1 MDRESLILSR
11 RQTLRHQ
18 ARNAAENHD
27 FGSNSNAIQDVS
39 RIWQDVLGAAPIAP
53 DQNFF
58 ESGGNPQL
66 AIQLCDR
73 IRGAFEYTLLPLALY
88 AAPTPRALAHVL
100 AQNRPVPFSNALV
113 LKSGSP
119 APPLFLFHGIGG
131 NVMEFFDLVQHLDWQ
146 RPIYG
151 LQAKGSDGLQ
161 SPLDTVE
168 QMAEY
173 HLQAIRQLRPRG
185 PYLLCGYSFG
195 GLVALEIAR
204 YLRASGETVAMLIMI
219 DAYPHERRL
228 RAAQRYESR
237 VRRLRDRLLRAL
249 GNVTANSLA
258 GKQSQELSEK
268 LCGEAIRGVTRAGRT
283 ALYRYNAE
291 RYSGKIHFIT
301 AEIKTVFPSNPAAVW
316 RDLSSEFS
324 LEAVPGAHHGM
335 LQTSAAALA
344 SAISRHVAE
353 GLKNE
358 PGRA

>member
-1 MDRESLILSR
+1 M
-11 RQTLRHQ
+11 RHQ
-18 ARNAAENHD
+18 ASNAAENHD

-39 RIWQDVLGAAPIAP
+39 RIWQDVLGASPITP

-58 ESGGNPQL
+58 EAGGSPRL

-73 IRGAFEYTLLPLALY
+73 IRAAFEYTLPPLALY

-100 AQNRPVPFSNALV
+100 TQNTPVPFSNALV

-119 APPLFLFHGIGG
+119 LPPLFLFHGIGG
-131 NVMEFFDLVQHLDWQ
+131 NVMEFFELVQQLDWR

-161 SPLDTVE
+161 SPLETVE

-219 DAYPHERRL
+219 DAYLHERRL

-249 GNVTANSLA
+249 GNATPSSLA

-268 LCGEAIRGVTRAGRT
+268 LCGEAIRGVTQAGRT
-283 ALYRYNAE
+283 ALYRYSPE
-291 RYSGKIHFIT
+291 RYPGKIHFIT
-301 AEIKTVFPSNPAAVW
+301 AQIKTVFPSSPAAVW
-316 RDLSSEFS
+316 HNLSSEFS
-324 LEAVPGAHHGM
+324 LETVPGAHHGM
-335 LQTSAAALA
+335 LQTSAATLA
-344 SAISRHVAE
+344 SSISRHMAE

-358 PGRA
+358 PAVANPEPRDR